1 MIIKINLLPWRTELQ
16 QHEKIAFRNQ
26 LILTML
32 MGILMLCL
40 VHILIK
46 TAQTSQLTTL
56 KFIHLA
62 LAKQDKKLLD
72 IHQLALE
79 KQKLISKINLM
90 QKLQVS
96 RIETAHLLAE
106 LPTLLPEGI
115 YLTHLSQKN
124 REISFSG
131 KSQSNHEVSL
141 FMQAIT
147 DSIWLQSP
155 KLQVI
160 ESKDKLLL
168 NDFLLTAT
176 FQTPCADL
184 LDTLR

>member
-1 MIIKINLLPWRTELQ
+1 MIVKINLLPWRIDLQ
-16 QHEKIAFRNQ
+16 QQEKSAFRNQ
-26 LILTML
+26 LILT
-32 MGILMLCL
+32 ILTGVLIL
-40 VHILIK
+40 SLLHILIK
-46 TAQTSQLTTL
+46 TAQTVQLTTL
-56 KFIHLA
+56 QYIHLA
-62 LAKQDKKLLD
+62 SIEQDKKLLN

-79 KQKLISKINLM
+79 KQKLISKINLL

-106 LPTLLPEGI
+106 LPTLIPEGI

-147 DSIWLQSP
+147 DSVWLQSP
-155 KLQVI
+155 KLRVI

>member
-1 MIIKINLLPWRTELQ
+1 MIVKLNLLPWRTDLK
-16 QHEKIAFRNQ
+16 QHETTAFRKQ
-26 LILTML
+26 LILIALTGVL
-32 MGILMLCL
+32 ILSVL
-40 VHILIK
+40 HILIN
-46 TAQTSQLTTL
+46 TAQTKQLITL
-56 KFIHLA
+56 QFLHKASIEH
-62 LAKQDKKLLD
+62 DKKLLD
-72 IHQLALE
+72 IQQLALR
-79 KQKLISKINLM
+79 KQKLVNKINLL

-106 LPTLLPEGI
+106 LPTLLPEGL

-131 KSQSNHEVSL
+131 KAQSNREVSL
-141 FMQAIT
+141 FMKAIT
-147 DSIWLQSP
+147 DSVWLQSP
-155 KLQVI
+155 KLIVI

-176 FQTPCADL
+176 FQTPCAEF